1 MGTCEF
7 YSMEAE
13 NAACCSFKRLAAYA
27 ISCYPSSLGRTRG
40 RLLPPGGVWIQ
51 LELTLGSQRRH
62 VLMTPAMNLM
72 AVGVHSKDQ
81 DHDAAHDA
89 SGHGTHGG
97 TFNHVQCDHLIT
109 FVQINKQMSLV
120 MISQVWQEV
129 RMGVRWE
136 GTE

>member
-1 MGTCEF
+1 MQCAVLLSASQLTRSAARGCCPLEEF
-7 YSMEAE
+7 G
-13 NAACCSFKRLAAYA
+13 F
-27 ISCYPSSLGRTRG
+27 T
-40 RLLPPGGVWIQ
+40 

-72 AVGVHSKDQ
+72 AVGIHSKDQ

-120 MISQVWQEV
+120 TISQVWQEV

-136 GTE
+136 GTEQGGVWWRQGQLL